1 MDLNDLLDLSND
13 EIERLMRHGFF
24 GMGIEWS
31 AHQIRIFED
40 HLKYIIETL
49 ERDRQ
54 RSGAEPQ
61 QKRQKEGSQ

>member
-1 MDLNDLLDLSND
+1 MDSKDLLNVSND
-13 EIERLMRHGFF
+13 EIRRRCRRSFF

-31 AHQIRIFED
+31 PQQVVIFSAFVESM
-40 HLKYIIETL
+40 IARL
-49 ERDRQ
+49 ERE